1 LSDIKFIFTG
11 PPGAGKTTAIAS
23 ISDEP
28 PIITNAISSQK
39 VDANGVAAAAMD
51 FAEITLQ
58 DDTVVH
64 LYGIPGQERFRFIW
78 EVIIR
83 GGLGLII
90 LIDNTRTSP
99 LDDLDIYLDNFA
111 DYIKTTSAVIG
122 ITRINKEDKDSLQ
135 LDDYHKHLKKRNLEL
150 PLFPVD
156 TRKNKDI
163 SLLLDSLMAML
174 EFN

>member
-11 PPGAGKTTAIAS
+11 PPGSGKTTAIAS

-28 PIITNAISSQK
+28 PIITNAISSEK
-39 VDANGVAAAAMD
+39 TDANGVAAAAMD

-90 LIDNTRTSP
+90 LIDNTRPSP
-99 LDDLDIYLDNFA
+99 LDDLDIYLDNFSGFIDA
-111 DYIKTTSAVIG
+111 TSAAIG
-122 ITRINKEDKDSLQ
+122 VTHIDKENKGALQ
-135 LDDYHKHLKKRNLEL
+135 LIDYHKHLKMRNLEL

-156 TRKNKDI
+156 TRKPKDT

>member
-1 LSDIKFIFTG
+1 MSDIKFIFTG
-11 PPGAGKTTAIAS
+11 PPGAGKTSAIAS
-23 ISDEP
+23 ISDAP
-28 PIITNAISSQK
+28 PIITNATASK
-39 VDANGVAAAAMD
+39 KTDTNGVAAAGMD

-58 DDTVVH
+58 DDIVVH

-90 LIDNTRTSP
+90 LIDNTRPSP

-111 DYIKTTSAVIG
+111 DFIDTTSAVIG
-122 ITRINKEDKDSLQ
+122 ITRINKDNKDSLQ
-135 LDDYHKHLKKRNLEL
+135 LNDYHKHLKKRNLEL
-150 PLFPVD
+150 PFFPVD
-156 TRKNKDI
+156 TRKPKDI

-174 EFN
+174 EFS

>member
-1 LSDIKFIFTG
+1 VSDIKFIFTG

-28 PIITNAISSQK
+28 PIITNALSAK
-39 VDANGVAAAAMD
+39 KTDANGIAAAAMD
-51 FAEITLQ
+51 FAEITIQ
-58 DDTVVH
+58 DDMIVH

-90 LIDNTRTSP
+90 LIDNTRPSP

-111 DYIKTTSAVIG
+111 DFIDTTSAVIG
-122 ITRINKEDKDSLQ
+122 ITRIDKENKDSLQ
-135 LDDYHKHLKKRNLEL
+135 LNDYQKHLKSRQLEL
-150 PLFPVD
+150 PFFSVD
-156 TRKNKDI
+156 TRSPKDI

-174 EFN
+174 EFS